1 MRLSRKFD
9 YVLAICT
16 VISVT
21 AALAAFVHLQISNAF
36 ANSSDSETVAESSD
50 AHFVTFYDED
60 SKLTVKTTARTVREA
75 LERAKIIINDSD
87 HVEPSLDSEINAN
100 NFFINIY
107 RSYPVVLIDGIS
119 KTYAMTSNH
128 DIKSIFV
135 GAGITIYDGDEFEQV
150 PNDAFLETGI
160 ATAYKVN
167 RKGGEVITVEEE
179 VPYKETKVKDYN
191 MTPGTTDVRQ
201 LGEVGSI
208 SRTYKVLAVDG
219 VEISRELI
227 SEKVVREPVERI
239 VAVGASEIER
249 HPLTARMGR
258 NVYTVTK
265 ADGTIIERQETFYDL
280 PMRGVMGFCGGGTYH
295 VREDG
300 VKVDQD
306 GYILVAADLNR
317 YPRCSIVETSLGK
330 GKVYDTGTFA
340 ITNPEQFDIA
350 TDWTNHNGN

>member
-16 VISVT
+16 AISVT
-21 AALAAFVHLQISNAF
+21 AALAAFVHLQFSNAF
-36 ANSSDSETVAESSD
+36 AGSSESETVAESD
-50 AHFVTFYDED
+50 THFVTFYDED
-60 SKLTVKTTARTVREA
+60 TKLTVKTTATTVREA
-75 LERAKIIINDSD
+75 LSRAKIIINESD
-87 HVEPSLDSEINAN
+87 HVEPSLDTEINAN

-107 RSYPVVLIDGIS
+107 RSYPVILIDGVS
-119 KTYAMTSNH
+119 KTYTMTSSH
-128 DIKSIFV
+128 DVKSIFV

-150 PNDAFLETGI
+150 ENDSFLEAGI
-160 ATAYKVN
+160 ATTYKVN
-167 RKGGEVITVEEE
+167 RKGGKVVTIEEE
-179 VPYKETKVKDYN
+179 IPFKETKIKDYN
-191 MTPGTTDVRQ
+191 MAPGTSEVRQ

-219 VEISRELI
+219 AEISRKKI
-227 SEKVVREPVERI
+227 SEKIVRQPVERI

-258 NVYTVTK
+258 NTYTVK
-265 ADGTIIERQETFYDL
+265 KPDGTVIERQETFYDL

-306 GYILVAADLNR
+306 GYILVAADLSR

-350 TDWTNHNGN
+350 TDWTNKNGN

>member
-1 MRLSRKFD
+1 M
-9 YVLAICT
+9 
-16 VISVT
+16 
-21 AALAAFVHLQISNAF
+21 AAVAAFTHFQISKAF
-36 ANSSDSETVAESSD
+36 ADSDEIEVESES
-50 AHFVTFYDED
+50 HFVTFYDED

-75 LERAKIIINDSD
+75 LERAKILINDTD
-87 HVEPSLDSEINAN
+87 HVEPDLDSEINAN

-119 KTYAMTSNH
+119 KTYVMTSSH
-128 DIKSIFV
+128 DPKSIFTS
-135 GAGITIYDGDEFEQV
+135 AGITVYDGDEIV
-150 PNDAFLETGI
+150 LGVNNSFLESGI
-160 ATAYKVN
+160 ATVYEIKRN
-167 RKGGEVITVEEE
+167 GGTLVTVEEE
-179 VPYKETKVKDYN
+179 IPFKERKIKDYN
-191 MTPGTTDVRQ
+191 IPVGTTDVRQ
-201 LGEVGSI
+201 LGEVGRVNKI
-208 SRTYKVLAVDG
+208 YKILSVDG
-219 VEISRELI
+219 EEISRELL
-227 SEKVVREPVERI
+227 SETIIREPVERI

-265 ADGTIIERQETFYDL
+265 ADGTVIERQETFYDL

-317 YPRCSIVETSLGK
+317 YPRCSIVETSLGA

-340 ITNPEQFDIA
+340 LTNPEQFDIA